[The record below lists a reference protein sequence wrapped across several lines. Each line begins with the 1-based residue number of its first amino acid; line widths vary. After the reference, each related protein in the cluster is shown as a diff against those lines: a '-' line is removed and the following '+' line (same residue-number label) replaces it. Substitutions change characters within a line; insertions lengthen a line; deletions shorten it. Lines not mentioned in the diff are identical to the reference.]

1 MNDHISRKAMLMDL
15 QNKLNN
21 MNKMHLHNDAKNIE
35 QLISYVKGFPPAE
48 EPSKKRGHWLY
59 EETKS
64 GNYK

>member
-35 QLISYVKGFPPAE
+35 QLISYVKGY
-48 EPSKKRGHWLY
+48 SSCRGTQQKARTLAV
-59 EETKS
+59 
-64 GNYK
+64 